1 MTTPDED
8 PKFVRPFADF
18 LRELN
23 KGRVHEELTQG
34 LHDVVE
40 AVKATGKSGT
50 LTLKLKIA
58 EQKNTVML
66 TIEDDVVVNPPKA
79 SRQTSLWF
87 VDKDGNVS
95 RSDPSQLDFS
105 SIQAVPSAPAT
116 PPAVKE
122 A

>member
-50 LTLKLKIA
+50 LTLKLKVA

-105 SIQAVPSAPAT
+105 SIQAVPSVPAT